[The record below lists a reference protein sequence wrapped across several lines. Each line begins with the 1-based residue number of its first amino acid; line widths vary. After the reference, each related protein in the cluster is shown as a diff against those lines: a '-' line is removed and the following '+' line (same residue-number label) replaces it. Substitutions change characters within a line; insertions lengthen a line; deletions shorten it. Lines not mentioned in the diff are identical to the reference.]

1 MTTYRF
7 LSPEWIE
14 AVGQLKRGREGSSL
28 DAEGMVVNA
37 TITGVP
43 FGGGTI
49 EVHSSHGPVLGWEPG
64 HTGQA
69 ELAFVVDYFTA
80 KALVIDPSPDFH
92 ALSQSIANG
101 ALVVEGDRDRLATWW
116 RTSRIGH
123 EDAALLE
130 DEVRAITA

>member
-14 AVGQLKRGREGSSL
+14 AVGRLKHGREGSGL
-28 DAEGMVVNA
+28 DAAGMVVNA

-43 FGGGTI
+43 FGSDAMK
-49 EVHSSHGPVLGWEPG
+49 VHSLRGPVLGWEPG
-64 HTGQA
+64 HADGA

-92 ALSQSIANG
+92 ALSQAIATG
-101 ALVVEGDRDRLATWW
+101 ALVVEGDRDRLASWW
-116 RTSRIGH
+116 RSARIGH
-123 EDAALLE
+123 ADAALLE